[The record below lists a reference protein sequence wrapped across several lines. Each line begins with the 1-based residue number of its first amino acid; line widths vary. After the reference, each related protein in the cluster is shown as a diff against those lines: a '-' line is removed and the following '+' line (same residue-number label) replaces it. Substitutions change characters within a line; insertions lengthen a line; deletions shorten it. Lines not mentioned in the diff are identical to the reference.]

1 MGCLDYAGLQYLW
14 GKLKEK
20 FAPKS
25 HSHDDRYYTESEM
38 DGKLNSKVDNNET
51 GADGLLSKLTTSWTA
66 TPTDNTYFIRQD
78 TGGGNSFGRV
88 KFSTL
93 WTYIKSKADGVYQ
106 PKGSYAASGHT
117 HDDRYYTEAEINSKL
132 NGKAVNI
139 TLSKVDLNTVKT
151 PGFYNAGGGNG
162 CTNVPVSDAFGLI
175 VTHNANGEYYTQIF
189 FLVDK
194 NTSYRRYCNG
204 GTWSGWT
211 QDKFTDTNT
220 WRGIQNNLTSDST
233 SDSLS
238 AAQGKAL
245 KALVDGK
252 LDKNEKA
259 VDSAKLGGFPLND
272 IKKYFNGVPSIR
284 NDGVMEVGK
293 YIDFHTTS
301 DDTSDYAARIT
312 AEKTG
317 LTISGT
323 TKGTF
328 SGSLSGNA
336 STATSAT
343 TASKLSTSAGSA
355 TQPVYFKDGVPV
367 ATTYTLNKTVPAD
380 AKFTDTN
387 TWRGIQNNLT
397 SDSADQ
403 SLSAAQG
410 KVLKGMVDEKLG
422 KNDKATSA
430 ATADKAAKLTT
441 ARTVSGGSDITLSFN
456 YDGSGNSTANI
467 GFYSCKHNV
476 DNTNNYPF
484 HRFARL
490 DVNKGA
496 WVDKSITFLISQ
508 DFSGGGYGIC
518 RLVYRSNADSGNASV
533 DAQWLVRR
541 GFSADTIQVAIK
553 TDKTNGAYCDAFY
566 KSSGT
571 YMGVVIRAIASGGRA
586 TSGRT
591 WTLVDSN
598 EVGGTTATDKKTS
611 SECWKTIADAGTALH
626 KQAYSASAPA
636 KDEGYVASAGS
647 ANTASIATTGVQDYN
662 ASNRT
667 IKIGYAGTGLTKDNL
682 THVAGYTEDG
692 NKIKDVSKDVL
703 RSWIGLGNVAYKNV
717 RSLSNVGPSGWAN
730 QATDDGYVPTMAF
743 MAFWNGA
750 YSSNGAS
757 NLKYCDR
764 GRFGTIVTK
773 GSGDYAVAGH
783 THNYAGSGSAGG
795 SANSAVKLDSNAGS
809 SVQPVYFSGG
819 KPVAIGYTISSSVP
833 ANAKFTDTTY
843 GVASSSSNGLMSS
856 TDKTKL
862 DDFSRV
868 ISIQKQIKLTT
879 DWLDTGIAGNS
890 LDTGTYVVQ
899 MSGFNS
905 SYTQLYS
912 EIYSGVMSW
921 YSGTTNSGNSSEI
934 FLHNAGLADN
944 NNAIYLRTLRVAG
957 SKTLKL
963 QIACKVAATGTD
975 ILTFKFRRLI

>member
-1 MGCLDYAGLQYLW
+1 MAWLDY
-14 GKLKEK
+14 
-20 FAPKS
+20 
-25 HSHDDRYYTESEM
+25 
-38 DGKLNSKVDNNET
+38 
-51 GADGLLSKLTTSWTA
+51 DGLLYFWQKIKAKLADKVDKVDGKGLSTNDFSVAYKAKLDGIANGANNYSHPTSSGNKHIPAGGSAGQILRWSSDGTAQWGNDNNTTYSAFKGATSSAAGGSGLVPAPAATNATQYLRGDGTWA
-66 TPTDNTYFIRQD
+66 TPPD
-78 TGGGNSFGRV
+78 TKYNNASTSSAGLMSSGDKAKLDGIAANANNYAHPTSAGNKHIPAGGSAGQILRWS
-88 KFSTL
+88 
-93 WTYIKSKADGVYQ
+93 ADGTAQWGNDNNTTYSDM
-106 PKGSYAASGHT
+106 KGAT
-117 HDDRYYTEAEINSKL
+117 TEA
-132 NGKAVNI
+132 
-139 TLSKVDLNTVKT
+139 
-151 PGFYNAGGGNG
+151 AGVHGLAPAPAAGAANRYLR
-162 CTNVPVSDAFGLI
+162 SD
-175 VTHNANGEYYTQIF
+175 
-189 FLVDK
+189 
-194 NTSYRRYCNG
+194 
-204 GTWSGWT
+204 GTW
-211 QDKFTDTNT
+211 QVPPDTNT
-220 WRGIQNNLTSDST
+220 T
-233 SDSLS
+233 
-238 AAQGKAL
+238 
-245 KALVDGK
+245 
-252 LDKNEKA
+252 
-259 VDSAKLGGFPLND
+259 
-272 IKKYFNGVPSIR
+272 Y
-284 NDGVMEVGK
+284 
-293 YIDFHTTS
+293 
-301 DDTSDYAARIT
+301 
-312 AEKTG
+312 
-317 LTISGT
+317 
-323 TKGTF
+323 GTF
-328 SGSLSGNA
+328 
-336 STATSAT
+336 
-343 TASKLSTSAGSA
+343 K
-355 TQPVYFKDGVPV
+355 
-367 ATTYTLNKTVPAD
+367 
-380 AKFTDTN
+380 
-387 TWRGIQNNLT
+387 
-397 SDSADQ
+397 
-403 SLSAAQG
+403 
-410 KVLKGMVDEKLG
+410 
-422 KNDKATSA
+422 A
-430 ATADKAAKLTT
+430 ATASAA
-441 ARTVSGGSDITLSFN
+441 GGSGLVPAPAAGKQGQ
-456 YDGSGNSTANI
+456 YLRGDGTWATPINTT
-467 GFYSCKHNV
+467 YS
-476 DNTNNYPF
+476 D
-484 HRFARL
+484 ARL

-518 RLVYRSNADSGNASV
+518 RLVYRSNADSGSASV

-647 ANTASIATTGVQDYN
+647 ANTSSSCAGNSASATKLTSSAGSATQPVYFKDG
-662 ASNRT
+662 
-667 IKIGYAGTGLTKDNL
+667 KPVAGT
-682 THVAGYTEDG
+682 YTLGDASSKTVRTLGAVG
-692 NKIKDVSKDVL
+692 NT
-703 RSWIGLGNVAYKNV
+703 
-717 RSLSNVGPSGWAN
+717 GWAN
-730 QATDDGYVPTMAF
+730 KTTDDKYIPTMSF
-743 MAFWNGA
+743 MAYWNGA
-750 YSSNGAS
+750 YSGTSS
-757 NLKYCDR
+757 NLQYCDR

-773 GSGDYAVAGH
+773 GSGDYAAAGH

-899 MSGFNS
+899 VSGFNS